1 MDENT
6 NERKSL
12 AQARR
17 VVQNIEVVYAD
28 AACRRETRAD
38 AAAVVPWSPAESRA
52 TASDAEALFA
62 IFTVPDRPE
71 FGRRPFAQRRAVE
84 KVAARIRATRRG
96 ASRRTE

>member
-6 NERKSL
+6 NERKSP

-28 AACRRETRAD
+28 AACRGETRAD

-52 TASDAEALFA
+52 NAADAEALFS
-62 IFTVPDRPE
+62 IFSDPE
-71 FGRRPFAQRRAVE
+71 LPESGRRAFAQRRAAE
-84 KVAARIRATRRG
+84 KAAARIRATGRG